1 MSSEPTRDVN
11 AALDGAFAEVG
22 AQIARTDSKA
32 SILLAFCGAVL
43 AGVLAGGKALVSF
56 WPAAVAGGLGA
67 AVLAAGAGMLLSV
80 IRPRLKPVNRGS
92 LLHWASLSP
101 EALREAMAVDHRHEA
116 VVTLARLAVAKHE
129 RLQRAVDLIRAA
141 GVLLA
146 LAAVLAVGG
155 AL

>member
-1 MSSEPTRDVN
+1 MSSEPTRDVS

-43 AGVLAGGKALVSF
+43 AGVLAGGKALLVF

-67 AVLAAGAGMLLSV
+67 ALLAVGAGVLLSV
-80 IRPRLKPVNRGS
+80 VRPRLKPVARGS
-92 LLHWASLSP
+92 LLHWASLTP
-101 EALREAMAVDHRHEA
+101 QELRESMAADHRHEA
-116 VVTLARLAVAKHE
+116 VAVLARLAVTKHQ

-141 GVLLA
+141 GALLA
-146 LAAVLAVGG
+146 LAAVLAIGG

>member
-1 MSSEPTRDVN
+1 MSGLPERDVN
-11 AALDGAFAEVG
+11 AALDGAFAEVQ

-43 AGVLAGGKALVSF
+43 AGVLAGGKALVAF

-67 AVLAAGAGMLLSV
+67 AVLAGGAGVLLSV
-80 IRPRLKPVNRGS
+80 VRPRLTSARGS
-92 LLHWASLSP
+92 LPHWAGLTP
-101 EALREAMAVDHRHEA
+101 RELREAMAVDHRHEA
-116 VVTLARLAVAKHE
+116 VVTLARLAMAKHK

-141 GVLLA
+141 GVLLV
-146 LAAVLAVGG
+146 LAALLAIGG